1 MTATATED
9 TATEVTAPEAATPL
23 RPDEGAAR
31 AYREHGARLRAA
43 TPAEAAAELAGL
55 STAVR
60 RDILTTIRSAGMG
73 HVGGD
78 LSVTDLMVTALW
90 GTLHVH
96 PTDPGHPRRDRF
108 VLSKGHCAAA
118 LYSTLASC
126 GFFPRAR
133 LSEFMAPLS
142 PLGGHP
148 ARLKVPGVETNTGP
162 LGHGFPVAAGCALGA
177 KLRGET
183 WRTLVVLGDGEI
195 QEGSNWEAAMTAAH
209 YGLDNL
215 TAVVDRNRLQQG
227 ARTEDTTS
235 LEPLGAKWT
244 AFGWEVRVV
253 DGHDHRAVKEAYAP
267 STTGRPV
274 AVIAD
279 TVKGKGVS
287 FMEDRVEWHHK
298 VPTDEQVRLALE
310 ELDR

>member
-1 MTATATED
+1 MTALD
-9 TATEVTAPEAATPL
+9 IAPRPLELDEA
-23 RPDEGAAR
+23 AAR
-31 AYREHGARLRAA
+31 AYVERGARLRAA
-43 TPAEAAAELAGL
+43 TPAEAAPELATIATGI
-55 STAVR
+55 R
-60 RDILTTIRSAGMG
+60 RDVLTTIQAARMG

-78 LSVTDLMVTALW
+78 LSVTDLLVTAMW
-90 GTLHVH
+90 GTLEL
-96 PTDPGHPRRDRF
+96 DPFDPANPGRDRF
-108 VLSKGHCAAA
+108 ILSKGHCAAA

-126 GFFPRAR
+126 GFFSRER

-142 PLGGHP
+142 PLNGHP
-148 ARLKVPGVETNTGP
+148 NRVKVPGVETNTGP
-162 LGHGFPVAAGCALGA
+162 LGHGFPVATGCALGA

-183 WRTLVVLGDGEI
+183 WRTIVVLGDGEM

-227 ARTEDTTS
+227 ARTEDTKK
-235 LEPLGAKWT
+235 LEPLDDKWA
-244 AFGWEVRVV
+244 AFGWEVRVI
-253 DGHDHRAVKEAYAP
+253 DGHDHQAIKEAYAP

-274 AVIAD
+274 AVVAN

-310 ELDR
+310 ELSR

>member
-1 MTATATED
+1 MTVTVETA
-9 TATEVTAPEAATPL
+9 APLQPDEAAAGT
-23 RPDEGAAR
+23 
-31 AYREHGARLRAA
+31 YRRRSERLREAS
-43 TPAEAAAELAGL
+43 PAEAAAELAEI
-55 STAVR
+55 SAAVR
-60 RDILTTIRSAGMG
+60 RDILTTIQAAGMG

-78 LSVTDLMVTALW
+78 LSVTDLLVTALW
-90 GTLHVH
+90 GTLRID
-96 PTDPGHPRRDRF
+96 PTAPGHPQRDRF

-133 LSEFMAPLS
+133 LSGFMAPLS
-142 PLGGHP
+142 PLNGHP

-162 LGHGFPVAAGCALGA
+162 LGHGFPVATGCALGA
-177 KLRGET
+177 RLRGET
-183 WRTLVVLGDGEI
+183 WRTIVVLGDGEI

-209 YGLDNL
+209 YRLANL

-227 ARTEDTTS
+227 ARTEDTNS
-235 LEPLGAKWT
+235 LEPLDEKW
-244 AFGWEVRVV
+244 ASFGWEVRVI
-253 DGHDHRAVKEAYAP
+253 DGHDHQAIKEAYAP

-310 ELDR
+310 ELNR